1 MRLALLAVVVQTPAA
16 GAAGG
21 VVGFELTPE
30 AKRALVRLEE
40 QWDQWTAA
48 LEGQEY
54 KRASTVFEGLSGS
67 IRDLGMSAVPDLAVA
82 AEALAIR
89 AARQGQLDKATAA
102 LAAAERLDPGRP
114 EHLFASARIARL
126 EGRPFG
132 AALLHVRGWLRLLSW
147 RAERRIAL
155 TNVSLWLMA
164 SALTACALFV
174 VLQLAVKGGGLLQ
187 DARRLFARLGAPGLG
202 LAAGLLVLVLPALL
216 PPQPIWAILVGSVLI
231 WGYCT
236 PSERLVLASLWLLW
250 GAAPFVLDHGR
261 QVVQEE
267 LSPPLRAVED
277 LRRGRLHGEFFSDI
291 GTLTGLL
298 PDRVEV
304 IHLLADLHRTLGQWD
319 AARAHYGQVLTSEPS
334 NTAALLNI
342 GSYYFLRGDYGSAV
356 SYFKRATQAAPD
368 SPAAWFD
375 LSQAYYQQYLFPEA
389 QQALDRASA
398 LDLARV
404 TVWSNASAG
413 ERLRTDSS
421 GLARGDAIRD
431 DLASLLRG
439 EDHGPGDWRR
449 RGRWISLAATLVL
462 LALALTLHVARRP
475 HGYSEPGLEE
485 LLSRSTGERALRQ
498 LLPGLAAAEA
508 GEGVLAWLDLWVP
521 TALLMVPLG
530 PALAFDLP
538 LGFDPGGGLLWTVGL
553 GGLAIFLLPRLIRL
567 LLRLRG
573 GRLLEAS

>member
-1 MRLALLAVVVQTPAA
+1 MVLALPVHA
-16 GAAGG
+16 AAGG

-30 AKRALVRLEE
+30 AQRSLVRLEE

-48 LEGQEY
+48 IEGQEY

-89 AARQGQLDKATAA
+89 AARQGQFDKATAA

-114 EHLFASARIARL
+114 EHLFASARLARL
-126 EGRPFG
+126 EGRPFA
-132 AALLHVRGWLRLLSW
+132 AALLHVRGWLRLASW

-155 TNVSLWLMA
+155 TNISLWLMV
-164 SALTACALFV
+164 SAQIACALFV
-174 VLQLAVKGGGLLQ
+174 VLQLSVKGGGLLQ
-187 DARRLFARLGAPGLG
+187 DARRLFTHLGAPGLG
-202 LAAGLLVLVLPALL
+202 LAAGLTVLLLPALL

-236 PSERLVLASLWLLW
+236 LSERIVLASLWLLW
-250 GAAPFVLDHGR
+250 GASPFLLDHGR
-261 QVVQEE
+261 QGVQEE
-267 LSPPLRAVED
+267 LSPPLRAVEN

-291 GTLTGLL
+291 GTLNGLL

-304 IHLLADLHRTLGQWD
+304 THLLADLHRTLGQWD
-319 AARAHYGQVLTSEPS
+319 AARAHYGRVLTAEPS
-334 NTAALLNI
+334 NTGALLNI

-356 SYFKRATQAAPD
+356 SYYKRATQAAPD

-398 LDLARV
+398 LDLAQV

-413 ERLRTDSS
+413 QRLQVDGS
-421 GLARGDAIRD
+421 GLSRGDAIRD
-431 DLASLLRG
+431 DLAGLLRG
-439 EDHGPGDWRR
+439 EDHGPGGWQR

-462 LALALTLHVARRP
+462 VALALTLHVARRP
-475 HGYSEPGLEE
+475 YGYTEPGLDE
-485 LLSRSTGERALRQ
+485 LLSRSHGERAWRE

-521 TALLMVPLG
+521 TALLLIPLG
-530 PALAFDLP
+530 RTLAFDLP
-538 LGFDPGGGLLWTVGL
+538 LGFDPGGGLLWALGL
-553 GGLAIFLLPRLIRL
+553 GGLVIYLLPRLVRL

-573 GRLLEAS
+573 GRVLEAS